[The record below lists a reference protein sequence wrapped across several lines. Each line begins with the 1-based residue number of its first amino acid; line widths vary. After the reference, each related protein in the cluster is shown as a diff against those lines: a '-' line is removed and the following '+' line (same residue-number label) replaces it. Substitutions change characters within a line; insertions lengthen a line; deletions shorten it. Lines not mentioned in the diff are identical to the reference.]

1 MHALRRRDAR
11 RRAAARDR
19 GRWPRDCERAHE
31 SAARWNA
38 DASPLRPSGE
48 HTRCVN
54 IFLSMKAKIL
64 KKFEDEVAL
73 LERELKTELPR
84 EIQRARELG
93 DLRENAEYH
102 AAKDRQ
108 TIVNSRIAMLK
119 KRIAEIAIMNLD
131 KIPHDKAAF
140 GSTVHL
146 NEDNGERVIYQ
157 LVMPEEA
164 DAAKGLISTSS
175 PIGRAIVGKT
185 EGDAIKVVT
194 PNGTRRFEIVKLVT
208 IHDEA

>member
-1 MHALRRRDAR
+1 
-11 RRAAARDR
+11 
-19 GRWPRDCERAHE
+19 
-31 SAARWNA
+31 
-38 DASPLRPSGE
+38 
-48 HTRCVN
+48 
-54 IFLSMKAKIL
+54 MKAKIL
-64 KKFEDEVAL
+64 KKFEDEVAI

-146 NEDNGERVIYQ
+146 TEDNGERVIYQ

-185 EGDAIKVVT
+185 EGDEIKVVT
-194 PNGTRRFEIVKLVT
+194 PNGTRQFEIVKLVT

>member
-1 MHALRRRDAR
+1 MK
-11 RRAAARDR
+11 
-19 GRWPRDCERAHE
+19 
-31 SAARWNA
+31 
-38 DASPLRPSGE
+38 
-48 HTRCVN
+48 TR
-54 IFLSMKAKIL
+54 II
-64 KKFEDEVAL
+64 KKFEEEVAL
-73 LERELKTELPR
+73 LERELKTELPK

-108 TIVNSRIAMLK
+108 TIVNSRIGMLK
-119 KRIAEIAIMNLD
+119 KRISEIAIMNLD
-131 KIPHDKAAF
+131 KIPHDRAAF

-146 NEDNGERVIYQ
+146 LEDNGEKIVYQ

-185 EGDAIKVVT
+185 EGDEIKVTT
-194 PNGTRRFEIVKLVT
+194 PNGPRQFEITKLVT

>member
-1 MHALRRRDAR
+1 
-11 RRAAARDR
+11 
-19 GRWPRDCERAHE
+19 
-31 SAARWNA
+31 
-38 DASPLRPSGE
+38 
-48 HTRCVN
+48 
-54 IFLSMKAKIL
+54 MKAKIL
-64 KKFEDEVAL
+64 KKFEDEVAD
-73 LERELKTELPR
+73 LERELHRELPK

-93 DLRENAEYH
+93 DLRENAEYQ

-108 TIVNSRIAMLK
+108 GIVNARIAMLK
-119 KRIAEIAIMNLD
+119 KRIAEISIMNLD
-131 KIPHDKAAF
+131 KIPRDRAAF

-146 NEDNGERVIYQ
+146 REDTGEAITYQ

-185 EGDAIKVVT
+185 EGDEIKVTT
-194 PNGTRRFEIVKLVT
+194 PNGPRNFEILKLVT